1 MPLALKIFE
10 VVEPLTLE
18 EIATKL
24 RGYGILEVEK
34 LGEKEIEIG
43 FRVTSL
49 EPGERGELKGVFEEN
64 FIASVTYR
72 EEEVKI
78 PVSVFTEFR
87 FLKVERKQFLVVAA
101 KKARANRVA
110 SRLSTAVAAKKRAIL
125 EVLIPQERFRKL
137 YEERPGALKVV
148 VFTNVRLPDVNK
160 LTLYGDQ
167 LSNSQTY
174 SEYLK
179 LGEVWYSVFEAE
191 EGLVVGVT
199 RNGIVTF
206 FSKVDPEMAFKF
218 AVEKIL
224 PLAE

>member
-10 VVEPLTLE
+10 VAEPLSLE

-24 RGYGILEVEK
+24 MGYGILEVEK
-34 LGEKEIEIG
+34 LGEKEIEVG

-49 EPGERGELKGVFEEN
+49 EPGEGGELKGIFEES
-64 FIASVTYR
+64 FIASITYR

-87 FLKVERKQFLVVAA
+87 FLNVERKQFLIVAA
-101 KKARANRVA
+101 KKTRANRIA
-110 SRLSTAVAAKKRAIL
+110 SRLSIAIAAKKRAIL
-125 EVLIPQERFRKL
+125 EVFIPQEKFRKL
-137 YEERPGALKVV
+137 YEERPGALKVA

-206 FSKVDPEMAFKF
+206 FSKVDPEIAFKF
-218 AVEKIL
+218 TIEKIT